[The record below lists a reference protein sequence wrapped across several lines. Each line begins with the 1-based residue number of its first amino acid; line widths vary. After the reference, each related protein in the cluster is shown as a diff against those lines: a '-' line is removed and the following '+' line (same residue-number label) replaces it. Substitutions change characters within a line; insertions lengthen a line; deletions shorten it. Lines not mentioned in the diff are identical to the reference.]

1 MKKFSKPSALGK
13 TFRLLSKITMASVI
27 VVDNDL
33 KDSIKEYAQVV
44 DGLNGS
50 TELATKVNSLLPS
63 QQDQAITNKKELYT
77 TLQQASTVE
86 TLSKLTD
93 KEFEPTIYLLIHIL
107 SELDSID
114 AVLNNES
121 SPIYNL
127 VLSLNPQQALS
138 LRDRKSIRSTSV
150 LSILSTIFNLIPK
163 TSKTRIYVIKQILK
177 VIKTSEIE
185 FNAIE
190 DNISAN
196 LVNWLQESNAL
207 EDEIKGIFWDFIA
220 LDKLHTLKSLNFIKT
235 FTHDFSVSESELA
248 KLIKFALVSKVVDV
262 SFLVNN
268 NVASALKNSN
278 DKLTQ
283 LFTNYVKGEI
293 LSIEDVS
300 SADSSLPADFIHQKS
315 RILNLARFFA
325 RKSLSSDHDDIVF
338 KYSEIENVS
347 SSIELEELLV
357 EAIKAGVLEGKINQI
372 DETFFLT
379 RVNRFILAGEEEANV
394 ENWNLVKNSLQ
405 QWLDSITNIDDI
417 VRTTRENLVNS
428 SAN

>member
-44 DGLNGS
+44 DGLNDS

-196 LVNWLQESNAL
+196 LVNWLQESSAL

-220 LDKLHTLKSLNFIKT
+220 LDKSHSLKSLNFIKT
-235 FTHDFSVSESELA
+235 FTHDFAVSESELA

>member
-50 TELATKVNSLLPS
+50 TELATKANSLLPS

-220 LDKLHTLKSLNFIKT
+220 LDKSHSLKSLNFIKT
-235 FTHDFSVSESELA
+235 FTHDFAVSESELA

-278 DKLTQ
+278 DKLSQ

-372 DETFFLT
+372 DENFFLT

>member
-1 MKKFSKPSALGK
+1 
-13 TFRLLSKITMASVI
+13 MASVI

-33 KDSIKEYAQVV
+33 KDSIKEYAQVL

-50 TELATKVNSLLPS
+50 TELTTKVNSLLPS

-220 LDKLHTLKSLNFIKT
+220 LDKLHTSKSLNFIKT
-235 FTHDFSVSESELA
+235 FTHDFAVSESELA

-379 RVNRFILAGEEEANV
+379 RVNRFILAGEEEANI

>member
-1 MKKFSKPSALGK
+1 
-13 TFRLLSKITMASVI
+13 MASVI

-196 LVNWLQESNAL
+196 LVNWLQESSAS

-278 DKLTQ
+278 DKLSQ

>member
-1 MKKFSKPSALGK
+1 
-13 TFRLLSKITMASVI
+13 MASVI

-33 KDSIKEYAQVV
+33 KDSIKEYAQVL
-44 DGLNGS
+44 DGLNGN
-50 TELATKVNSLLPS
+50 TELATKVESLLPT
-63 QQDQAITNKKELYT
+63 QQDQSITNKKELYT
-77 TLQQASTVE
+77 TLQQASTVD
-86 TLSKLTD
+86 TLKKLTD

-107 SELDSID
+107 SELDSVD

-121 SPIYNL
+121 SPVYNL
-127 VLSLNPQQALS
+127 VLSVNPQQPLS

-150 LSILSTIFNLIPK
+150 LSILSTIFNLIPSN
-163 TSKTRIYVIKQILK
+163 SKTRIYVIQQILK
-177 VIKTSEIE
+177 VIKTSDVE

-196 LVNWLQESNAL
+196 LVNWLQESNAS
-207 EDEIKGIFWDFIA
+207 EDEIKSIFWDFIE
-220 LDKLHTLKSLNFIKT
+220 LDTGYSLKSLNFIKS
-235 FTHDFSVSESELA
+235 FTHKFAVSEPELT
-248 KLIKFALVSKVVDV
+248 KLIKFALSSKVVDV

-268 NVASALKNSN
+268 NVASALKKNTN
-278 DKLTQ
+278 DKLIQ

-293 LSIEDVS
+293 LPTEDIS
-300 SADSSLPADFIHQKS
+300 STDSSLPANFIHQKS

-325 RKSLSSDHDDIVF
+325 NKSLSPDHDDIVF

-372 DETFFLT
+372 EETFLLS
-379 RVNRFILAGEEEANV
+379 RVNRFLLAGEEEANV
-394 ENWNLVKNSLQ
+394 ENWNLVKKSLQ

-417 VRTTRENLVNS
+417 VRTTRENIVNS

>member
-1 MKKFSKPSALGK
+1 
-13 TFRLLSKITMASVI
+13 MASVI

-278 DKLTQ
+278 DKLSQ

>member
-1 MKKFSKPSALGK
+1 
-13 TFRLLSKITMASVI
+13 MASVI

-44 DGLNGS
+44 DGLNDS

-196 LVNWLQESNAL
+196 LVNWLQESSAL

-278 DKLTQ
+278 DKLSQ

>member
-1 MKKFSKPSALGK
+1 
-13 TFRLLSKITMASVI
+13 MASVI

-44 DGLNGS
+44 DGLNDS

-196 LVNWLQESNAL
+196 LVNWLQESSAL